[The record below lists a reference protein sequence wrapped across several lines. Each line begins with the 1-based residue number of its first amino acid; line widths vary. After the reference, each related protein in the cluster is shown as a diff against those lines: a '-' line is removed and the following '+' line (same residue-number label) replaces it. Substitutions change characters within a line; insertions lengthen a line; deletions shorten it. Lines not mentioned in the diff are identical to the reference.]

1 MLKTGLGLVLALLAL
16 GACTPADPD
25 HQVAARVNREEISER
40 QVDAFI
46 KQQPQA
52 RPEQGEALSRK
63 ALDLLIDQELAV
75 QKAEELRLHKDPKV
89 LQLMEAARR
98 QILAAAYADQVRAA
112 AGKPTLEEVQRY
124 YDANPALF
132 AERRI
137 YNLQR
142 LEIEAPAEQLDT
154 LRARLAASKN
164 LTEFTAYL
172 KAENIRFAAHQ
183 TVAAANELPLAS
195 LNTLARMKDG
205 QSLLNR
211 TPNGLQVVILLS
223 SRPQPVDLERARP
236 MIESFLS
243 NQRRNEHWQQELK
256 SLRAAAKVEYQ
267 GRFATP
273 APAPAASAPAAA
285 GASAVLAPNPS
296 TTPQYTH

>member
-1 MLKTGLGLVLALLAL
+1 MLKRGLGVLATALTLA
-16 GACTPADPD
+16 ACSPSDPD
-25 HQVAARVNREEISER
+25 HPVAARVNREEISER

-63 ALDLLIDQELAV
+63 ALDQLIDQELAV

-89 LQLMEAARR
+89 LQQMEAARR

-112 AGKPTLEEVQRY
+112 AGKPTQEEVQRY

-142 LEIEAPAEQLDT
+142 LDIEAPPEQLDT

-172 KAENIRFAAHQ
+172 KAQNLRFAAQQ

-195 LNTLARMKDG
+195 LGTLAQMKDG

-236 MIESFLS
+236 MIENFLG

-256 SLRAAAKVEYQ
+256 TLRAAAKIEYQ
-267 GRFATP
+267 GRFATAP
-273 APAPAASAPAAA
+273 AAPAASAPAAA

>member
-1 MLKTGLGLVLALLAL
+1 MLRRGPGLLLALLAL
-16 GACTPADPD
+16 AACSPSDPD
-25 HQVAARVNREEISER
+25 HKLAARVNREEISER

-63 ALDLLIDQELAV
+63 ALELLIDQELAV

-89 LQLMEAARR
+89 LQQMEAARR

-112 AGKPTLEEVQRY
+112 AGKPGQEAVQRY

-142 LEIEAPAEQLDT
+142 LDIEAPPEQLDT

-172 KAENIRFAAHQ
+172 KAQNLRFAAQQ

-195 LNTLARMKDG
+195 LGTLAQMKDG

-236 MIESFLS
+236 MIENFLS

-256 SLRAAAKVEYQ
+256 ALRAAAKIEYQ
-267 GRFATP
+267 GRFA
-273 APAPAASAPAAA
+273 APAPAASAPVAA

>member
-1 MLKTGLGLVLALLAL
+1 MLRPLPALLVAAL
-16 GACTPADPD
+16 LLAACSPSDPQ

-40 QVDAFI
+40 QVEAFV

-52 RPEQGEALSRK
+52 RAEPAEELGRK
-63 ALDLLIDQELAV
+63 ALELLIDQELAV

-89 LQLMEAARR
+89 LAQMEAARR
-98 QILAAAYADQVRAA
+98 QILAGAYAEQVRAS
-112 AGKPTLEEVQRY
+112 AGKPSKDEVQRY

-142 LEIEAPAEQLDT
+142 LEIEAPAEQLDA

-172 KAENIRFAAHQ
+172 KAQDLRFAAHQ
-183 TVAAANELPLAS
+183 TVAAANELPLNS
-195 LNTLARMKDG
+195 LATLARMKDG

-211 TPNGLQVVILLS
+211 SPTGLQLVVLLG

-236 MIESFLS
+236 MIENFLG
-243 NQRRNEHWQQELK
+243 NQRRHARWQQELK
-256 SLRAAAKVEYQ
+256 NLRTAAKIEYQ

-273 APAPAASAPAAA
+273 AAAASAPAEP
-285 GASAVLAPNPS
+285 GASAVPAPA